1 MPQLSGLLET
11 SLYVEDLER
20 SSRFYRTL
28 FGFESLFADTR
39 LHALS
44 VTGGGTCFCSSRS
57 AALLRFRRP
66 TTATGTSTWPL
77 PSPASELEGWRGVL
91 KEKKIPIEEETR
103 WERGGRSL
111 YFRDPDHHLVELV
124 TPGCWAIY

>member
-1 MPQLSGLLET
+1 MLLLFKKRGSLELSTPHDGDGNLH
-11 SLYVEDLER
+11 VA
-20 SSRFYRTL
+20 
-28 FGFESLFADTR
+28 FAI
-39 LHALS
+39 
-44 VTGGGTCFCSSRS
+44 
-57 AALLRFRRP
+57 
-66 TTATGTSTWPL
+66 
-77 PSPASELEGWRGVL
+77 PASELEGWRGVL